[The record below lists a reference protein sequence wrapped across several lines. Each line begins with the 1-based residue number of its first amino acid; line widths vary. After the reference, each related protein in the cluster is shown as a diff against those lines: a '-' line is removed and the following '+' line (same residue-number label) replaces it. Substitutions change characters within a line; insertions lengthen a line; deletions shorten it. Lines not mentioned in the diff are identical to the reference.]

1 MPKQTERLHSYVE
14 TMKDYDRE
22 LRSTLV
28 QVLQEE
34 DAISR
39 ASGSNTSD
47 LAKKYDLDSK
57 GN

>member
-1 MPKQTERLHSYVE
+1 MPKKTEKLRSYLEVA
-14 TMKDYDRE
+14 KDYDRE

-28 QVLQEE
+28 AVIQEE

-39 ASGSNTSD
+39 ASGGNADD
-47 LAKKYDLDSK
+47 LIAKYKLDSK